1 MDNQEDREGVENA
14 STTAVLGH
22 IKNPVVEEVM
32 AEAVMRSEMSR
43 VLDSLESLEGMESRV
58 FKDLIERE
66 EKRKKKSRLARRM
79 EKEAMWLVRRKED
92 DKW

>member
-1 MDNQEDREGVENA
+1 MDDQEDREGVENA

-22 IKNPVVEEVM
+22 IKNPAVEEVM